1 MTPDSPTTS
10 APAAD
15 SAGRTAPSAGRTAPW
30 MVAFG
35 ALLAAYGL
43 GVQSGPATAA
53 GPFGAPSAFAQGG
66 NPPVTATP
74 DPRPTQGY
82 GAADSN
88 HRMIAVTGVDLT
100 GQSVLYL
107 VDTIDKQLA
116 IYQASG
122 GGAGTSGVKLVGA
135 RRIDLDL
142 ALHGYNDKSEYK
154 YKDLEKEFQKL
165 QAR

>member
-1 MTPDSPTTS
+1 MPAPMSTPVQPT
-10 APAAD
+10 PAA
-15 SAGRTAPSAGRTAPW
+15 SGRSAPW

-43 GVQSGPATAA
+43 GVQSGPVAA
-53 GPFGAPSAFAQGG
+53 VASGSPFGAATAFAQGG

-122 GGAGTSGVKLVGA
+122 GGTGTSGVRLVGA

>member
-1 MTPDSPTTS
+1 MRPPMTPDSTP
-10 APAAD
+10 APAARPE
-15 SAGRTAPSAGRTAPW
+15 GKTAPW

-35 ALLAAYGL
+35 ALLLAYGL
-43 GVQSGPATAA
+43 GVQSGPAAA
-53 GPFGAPSAFAQGG
+53 VNAPAAFGAPGPFVQGG

-74 DPRPTQGY
+74 DPRPTPGY

-122 GGAGTSGVKLVGA
+122 GGTGTSGVKLVGA